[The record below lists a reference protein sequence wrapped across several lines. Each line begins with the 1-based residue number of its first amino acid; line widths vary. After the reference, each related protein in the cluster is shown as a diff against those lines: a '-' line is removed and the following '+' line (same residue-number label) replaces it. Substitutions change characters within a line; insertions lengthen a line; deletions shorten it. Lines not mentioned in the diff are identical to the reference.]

1 MVRGHKACQPPNDL
15 IQSYQPFPSVQR
27 VSAVEQK
34 LPRNAK
40 RTTLG
45 VKLQPLF
52 YTQVSQHNAEYTYR
66 WNSSRW
72 YADCAAGKF
81 CNPGLFVSPSPP
93 LSPWH
98 RHLPDWT
105 VPPLSLDSRGLL
117 EGKKKKKKKIKFQT
131 SSWAFFYCPLALFV
145 SLPKLILVFFFK
157 YPQLSRWSPAGFGT
171 HNAATK
177 RDLALSLN
185 NSFCFKQRGKR
196 GCLFLMR
203 LQWEFRQVVTKR
215 LHTKHSFTDGRS
227 ENKRERFKMNLLLVS
242 SFRRPSEVNSSPC
255 D

>member
-117 EGKKKKKKKIKFQT
+117 EGKKKKKKKDQISNFKLSIF
-131 SSWAFFYCPLALFV
+131 L
-145 SLPKLILVFFFK
+145 LP
-157 YPQLSRWSPAGFGT
+157 FG
-171 HNAATK
+171 
-177 RDLALSLN
+177 
-185 NSFCFKQRGKR
+185 SFCFPAKADFSF
-196 GCLFLMR
+196 LF
-203 LQWEFRQVVTKR
+203 QISTA
-215 LHTKHSFTDGRS
+215 
-227 ENKRERFKMNLLLVS
+227 VS
-242 SFRRPSEVNSSPC
+242 LKPRWIW
-255 D
+255 DT

>member
-1 MVRGHKACQPPNDL
+1 MKQQPL
-15 IQSYQPFPSVQR
+15 ICWLCCR
-27 VSAVEQK
+27 EI
-34 LPRNAK
+34 
-40 RTTLG
+40 
-45 VKLQPLF
+45 LQPWTFCLPL
-52 YTQVSQHNAEYTYR
+52 TSPLPVTPPSPRLNCTTVI
-66 WNSSRW
+66 SRQQG
-72 YADCAAGKF
+72 AAG
-81 CNPGLFVSPSPP
+81 GV
-93 LSPWH
+93 
-98 RHLPDWT
+98 
-105 VPPLSLDSRGLL
+105 
-117 EGKKKKKKKIKFQT
+117 EGKKKKIKFQT

-177 RDLALSLN
+177 RDLALSQN

-227 ENKRERFKMNLLLVS
+227 ENKREHFKMNLLLVS